1 MIVNFDAYGH
11 DIGKNMYA
19 YLPENGTWQLYMFDL
34 DWLMLAAAQVGRGPS
49 SAGLFSADDP
59 TITRMY
65 SHPPFRRAFFR
76 AIKDAL
82 AGPFQT
88 ANYGPVMDSKHRS
101 LVANGVNWC
110 DGSRLTAPTA
120 VKSWFTA
127 RRAYLE
133 NQVRSEPPFNIVST
147 SISNN
152 VAVLIGTAPYNV
164 AVLDINGARRPVQWL
179 DMSAWTTTAV
189 LRHGTNVLAVSGLSP
204 DATPVPNAT
213 ATVTVVYDGPDP
225 APVAT
230 VAINEWMA
238 DNESTITDPA
248 DGGYSDW
255 VELYNYG
262 DQPVDLGGFRIT
274 DSPANQARFTIPAN
288 GSYVL
293 PAKGFLLLWA
303 DGEETQNSTI
313 LADLHL
319 PFRLGK
325 DGEFIGLY
333 APDDTLVDSVTFGPQ
348 ATDITQGRYP
358 DGATNIVTL
367 AVPSPR
373 SANTAPPAPTL
384 RVEVT
389 GSGLTLSF
397 ASGNGIT
404 YVLEKTEHLSGGSWT
419 AVGGPVQG
427 NGAQLPL
434 PLPAQDAPALFYR
447 VRVQGSR

>member
-1 MIVNFDAYGH
+1 
-11 DIGKNMYA
+11 
-19 YLPENGTWQLYMFDL
+19 
-34 DWLMLAAAQVGRGPS
+34 
-49 SAGLFSADDP
+49 
-59 TITRMY
+59 
-65 SHPPFRRAFFR
+65 
-76 AIKDAL
+76 
-82 AGPFQT
+82 
-88 ANYGPVMDSKHRS
+88 
-101 LVANGVNWC
+101 
-110 DGSRLTAPTA
+110 
-120 VKSWFTA
+120 
-127 RRAYLE
+127 
-133 NQVRSEPPFNIVST
+133 
-147 SISNN
+147 
-152 VAVLIGTAPYNV
+152 
-164 AVLDINGARRPVQWL
+164 LDINGARRPVQWL